1 MPPVLRAFAD
11 GTIFGDAYGASPPRV
26 LALHGWRRDRSDFR
40 EVLEG
45 LDGVAVDLPGFGA
58 SPPPPSAWG
67 GADYAHALEP
77 VVAEMGSPIVVVGH
91 SFGGR
96 VAVHLAP
103 AWPDRIAGVVLAG
116 VPLLRVT
123 TPPRPS
129 LSFRLAKTLNR
140 IGLLSDEKME
150 ERRRQAGSADYR
162 ASTGVMRDV
171 FVRLVHETYEE
182 QLKQIAAP
190 VELVWGDDDTAA
202 PLVIA
207 ERAAALLAH
216 PSTTILP
223 GAGHL
228 TPLTAPDELRRAI
241 VRLLPDT

>member
-1 MPPVLRAFAD
+1 VPPVLRAFAD

-26 LALHGWRRDRSDFR
+26 LALHGWRRDRSDFS

-67 GADYAHALEP
+67 GAEYARALEP

-103 AWPDRIAGVVLAG
+103 ACSDRIAGVVLAG

>member
-11 GTIFGDAYGASPPRV
+11 GTIFADAYGSNPPRV

-40 EVLEG
+40 EVLNG
-45 LDGVAVDLPGFGA
+45 LDALAVDLPGFGA
-58 SPPPPSAWG
+58 SPAPPSAWG
-67 GADYAHALEP
+67 SAEYARALEP
-77 VVAEMGSPIVVVGH
+77 VVAEMAAPVVVIGH

-96 VAVHLAP
+96 IAVHLAP
-103 AWPDRIAGVVLAG
+103 AWPDRVAGVVLAG

-123 TPPRPS
+123 APPPPA
-129 LSFRLAKTLNR
+129 LSFRIAKTLNR

-150 ERRRQAGSADYR
+150 ERRRQAGSTDYR

-171 FVRLVHETYEE
+171 FVGLVHETYEE

-202 PLVIA
+202 PLLVA
-207 ERAAALLAH
+207 QRAAELLAH
-216 PSTTILP
+216 PSITILP

-228 TPLTAPDELRRAI
+228 TPLTAPDELRSAI

>member
-67 GADYAHALEP
+67 GAEYARALEP

-123 TPPRPS
+123 TPPRPP
-129 LSFRLAKTLNR
+129 LWFRLAKTLNR
-140 IGLLSDEKME
+140 IGFLSDEKME

-223 GAGHL
+223 RAGHL

>member
-1 MPPVLRAFAD
+1 MRCSKGSTRSPSTFP
-11 GTIFGDAYGASPPRV
+11 ASE
-26 LALHGWRRDRSDFR
+26 HHRR
-40 EVLEG
+40 
-45 LDGVAVDLPGFGA
+45 
-58 SPPPPSAWG
+58 
-67 GADYAHALEP
+67 ALEP
-77 VVAEMGSPIVVVGH
+77 VVAEMATPVVVIGH

-103 AWPDRIAGVVLAG
+103 TWPDRVAGVVLAG

-123 TPPRPS
+123 VPPPPA
-129 LSFRLAKTLNR
+129 LSFRIAKTLNR

-150 ERRRQAGSADYR
+150 ERRRQAGSTDYR
-162 ASTGVMRDV
+162 ASTGVMREV
-171 FVRLVHETYEE
+171 FVHLVHETYEE

-202 PLVIA
+202 PLVVA
-207 ERAAALLAH
+207 QRAAELLEHA
-216 PSTTILP
+216 SLTVLP

-241 VRLLPDT
+241 VRLLPDP

>member
-67 GADYAHALEP
+67 SAEYARALEP
-77 VVAEMGSPIVVVGH
+77 VVAEMGSPVVVVGH

-123 TPPRPS
+123 TPPPPS

-190 VELVWGDDDTAA
+190 VELVWGDNDTAA

>member
-1 MPPVLRAFAD
+1 
-11 GTIFGDAYGASPPRV
+11 
-26 LALHGWRRDRSDFR
+26 
-40 EVLEG
+40 
-45 LDGVAVDLPGFGA
+45 
-58 SPPPPSAWG
+58 
-67 GADYAHALEP
+67 
-77 VVAEMGSPIVVVGH
+77 MGSPIVVVGH

>member
-11 GTIFGDAYGASPPRV
+11 GTIFGDSYGASPPRV

-45 LDGVAVDLPGFGA
+45 FDALAVDLPGFGA
-58 SPPPPSAWG
+58 SPPPPTAWG
-67 GADYAHALEP
+67 SAEYARALEP
-77 VVAEMGSPIVVVGH
+77 VVADMGSRVVVVGH

-103 AWPDRIAGVVLAG
+103 AWPDRIVGVVLAG
-116 VPLLRVT
+116 VPLLRIT
-123 TPPRPS
+123 APPAPS
-129 LSFRLAKTLNR
+129 LSFRIAKTLNR
-140 IGLLSDEKME
+140 IRLLSDEKME
-150 ERRRQAGSADYR
+150 ERRRQAGSTDYR

-202 PLVIA
+202 PPLIA

-216 PSTTILP
+216 PSTTIIP

-241 VRLLPDT
+241 ERLLPDT

>member
-1 MPPVLRAFAD
+1 VPPVLRAFAD

-67 GADYAHALEP
+67 GAEYARALEP

-241 VRLLPDT
+241 VRLLPNT

>member
-1 MPPVLRAFAD
+1 VPPVLRAFAD

-241 VRLLPDT
+241 VRLLPNT

>member
-67 GADYAHALEP
+67 GAEYARALEP
-77 VVAEMGSPIVVVGH
+77 VVAEMGAPVVVVGH